1 MANNL
6 ISFSKFK
13 IRFEDLLWF
22 SLFLFLPIKPKWI
35 TLIFILLVLIF
46 IVRVL
51 FKGQKIN
58 TQFSS
63 FKNHYQGMTY
73 PIVGMFLF
81 EFMHFIGMLY
91 SDNQGFGWFDVS
103 VKIMFM
109 LVPLYLFFHLVS
121 NVSWAIWGFLVG
133 CILIILM
140 NALWYFYPNYF
151 HILEVDRIT
160 FSKLIHRTYFGIL
173 LNIGLIFLFFKK
185 HIPIVVFILVFPL
198 LAIGIMLSMS
208 KAAVISLILVICF
221 GLLHLIVLKKWILVA
236 YLTLFPIF
244 FFLLPV
250 DQLFQSTLGR
260 FQSVQEVQHNEVDK
274 SSVESNAARKFTWHA
289 SLEVIKEHPFL
300 GVGTGDVKDVLTK
313 KQFDLGYL
321 GIAQERLNSHNQF
334 LNTWIS
340 IGIFGVMFLFLFTAV
355 ATLMSLIKKNGL
367 YFTFFMLISFN
378 ALFESIFE
386 VQAGIYAFCFGLCLV
401 FFIQHNNNL
410 SVK

>member
-81 EFMHFIGMLY
+81 EIMHFIGMLY

-121 NVSWAIWGFLVG
+121 HVSWAIWGFLGG
-133 CILIILM
+133 CILIVFI
-140 NALWYFYPNYF
+140 NALWYFYPDYF
-151 HILEVDRIT
+151 HVLEADRIT
-160 FSKLIHRTYFGIL
+160 FSKLIHRTYFGLL
-173 LNIGLIFLFFKK
+173 LNMGLIFLFFKNR
-185 HIPIVVFILVFPL
+185 IPLGVFILGFPI
-198 LAIGIMLSMS
+198 LALGIMLSMS
-208 KAAVISLILVICF
+208 KAAVISLILVSLF
-221 GLLHLIVLKKWILVA
+221 GVVHLILRKKWIFVA
-236 YLTLFPIF
+236 YMAFFPLLYF
-244 FFLLPV
+244 VLPV

-260 FQSVQEVQHNEVDK
+260 FQSVQQVKLNEEDK

-289 SLEVIKEHPFL
+289 SLEVIKEHPIL
-300 GVGTGDVKDVLTK
+300 GVGTGDVKDKLTQ
-313 KQFDLGYL
+313 KQIDLGYL
-321 GIAQERLNSHNQF
+321 GIAEERLNSHNQF

-340 IGIFGVMFLFLFTAV
+340 IGLFGVLCLLMFTAF
-355 ATLMSLIKKNGL
+355 ASLSALLKKNGL
-367 YFTFFMLISFN
+367 FLTFFVLISFN

-386 VQAGIYAFCFGLCLV
+386 VQAGIYAFCFGLCLIH
-401 FFIQHNNNL
+401 FIHQDNTITAQ
-410 SVK
+410 